1 MNEKRVPTG
10 VKGLDQLLC
19 GGFLEG
25 SAALVRGAP
34 GTGKTLLGLQY
45 LVHGATRWNEPGVLV
60 SFEQFPQTLHRDAQ
74 ALGWNLQALERAGQ
88 LHLLFTSP
96 QMLLADLQSPTGPV
110 SRLLV
115 EQGIRRVVVDS
126 ISHYGQLSDDAQ
138 ELRKVYNT
146 LINALRREGTT
157 ALLLSEEARGGT
169 EREER
174 GRLSF
179 MVDVIILLRF
189 IEIDSAMQRGVVV
202 LKMRGSDHVKEIR
215 RFEIGSHGLS
225 AEGVFE
231 GREAILSGTPYRVEP
246 RPARR

>member
-19 GGFLEG
+19 GGLLEG
-25 SAALVRGAP
+25 STALVRGAP

-45 LVHGATRWNEPGVLV
+45 LIHGATHWREPGVLV
-60 SFEQFPQTLHRDAQ
+60 SFEQFPQALHRDAQ
-74 ALGWNLQALERAGQ
+74 ALGWDLRALEEAGQ

-96 QMLLADLQSPTGPV
+96 QVLLADLQSPASPV
-110 SRLLV
+110 SRLLGA
-115 EQGIRRVVVDS
+115 QGIRRVVIDS
-126 ISHYGQLSDDAQ
+126 VSQFGQLSDDAQ

-146 LINALRREGTT
+146 LINALKREATT
-157 ALLLSEEARGGT
+157 ALLLSEETRGGT
-169 EREER
+169 EREEG

-189 IEIDSAMQRGVVV
+189 IEIDSAMRRGVVV
-202 LKMRGSDHVKEIR
+202 LKMRGSDHAKEIR
-215 RFEIGSHGLS
+215 RFEIGRDGLS

-231 GREAILSGTPYRVEP
+231 GREAILSGTPYRVGSGL
-246 RPARR
+246 ARR